1 LLPVLAAVAWWLWR
15 RRPAA
20 SIEPTPTLPIIAAED
35 AAPDDGHV
43 AVLSWQPDDGGMGEQ
58 IELTAADVTIGR
70 DDTAVDIIVDAPS
83 ISRLHARIRRTAEGE
98 YWLYD
103 EGSEAGTFLN
113 YERLGL
119 APRPL
124 QHNDV
129 VQLGRVTLRF
139 RLELPRPGLRAATAT
154 ADD

>member
-1 LLPVLAAVAWWLWR
+1 
-15 RRPAA
+15 
-20 SIEPTPTLPIIAAED
+20 
-35 AAPDDGHV
+35 
-43 AVLSWQPDDGGMGEQ
+43 MGEQ